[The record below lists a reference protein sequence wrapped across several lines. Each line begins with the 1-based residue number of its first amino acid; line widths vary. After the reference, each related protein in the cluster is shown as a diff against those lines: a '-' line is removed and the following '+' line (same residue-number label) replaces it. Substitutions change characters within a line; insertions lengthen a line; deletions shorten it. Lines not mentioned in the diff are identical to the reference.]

1 MSDWEVYVMASV
13 KRFVDRCLEFI
24 TVTLFLVMVAVTTW
38 QVISRY
44 ILNDPS
50 SLTEEFVRFSL
61 IWLSMLSA
69 AYVVGKKSHIA
80 ITLLSDRLN
89 YGKKLVLDI
98 IIQTSFLVFGAMIM
112 VYGGIRAVSISM
124 AQISPS
130 LNIPMGLVYLSLPVS
145 GILIILY
152 STVNIITLLKQ
163 REHSGEVHLSDL
175 NKKSG

>member
-1 MSDWEVYVMASV
+1 MESL
-13 KRFVDRCLEFI
+13 KRYMDRCLEFI
-24 TVTLFLVMVAVTTW
+24 TVTLFLVMAAVTTW

-44 ILNDPS
+44 ILNNPN
-50 SLTEEFVRFSL
+50 SLTEEFVKFSL

-89 YGKKLVLDI
+89 HGKKLVLDI
-98 IIQTSFLVFGAMIM
+98 VIQASFLVFGAIIM
-112 VYGGIRAVSISM
+112 VYGGGRAVSISM

-130 LNIPMGLVYLSLPVS
+130 LNIPMGLVYLSLPVT

-152 STVNIITLLKQ
+152 STINVITLVSERGNLD
-163 REHSGEVHLSDL
+163 EVQFSNS

>member
-1 MSDWEVYVMASV
+1 MDSFKKYL
-13 KRFVDRCLEFI
+13 DRCLEFV
-24 TVTLFLVMVAVTTW
+24 TATLFLVMVAVTIW

-69 AYVVGKKSHIA
+69 AYVVGKKNHIA
-80 ITLLSDRLN
+80 ITLLSDRLQYN
-89 YGKKLVLDI
+89 KKLFLDI
-98 IIQTSFLVFGAMIM
+98 VIQVSFLLFGAIIMVFGGYKTVTI
-112 VYGGIRAVSISM
+112 SI

-130 LNIPMGLVYLSLPVS
+130 LNISMGFVYSSLPVS

-152 STVNIITLLKQ
+152 STLNIIALLKE
-163 REHSGEVHLSDL
+163 RKKSDEL
-175 NKKSG
+175 HQSYLNNKKSG

>member
-1 MSDWEVYVMASV
+1 MESL
-13 KRFVDRCLEFI
+13 KRYMDRCLEFI
-24 TVTLFLVMVAVTTW
+24 TISLFLVMVAVTMW
-38 QVISRY
+38 QVIARY

-61 IWLSMLSA
+61 IWLSMLSG

-89 YGKKLVLDI
+89 HGKKLVLDI
-98 IIQTSFLVFGAMIM
+98 VIQTSFLVFGAMIM
-112 VYGGIRAVSISM
+112 VYGGFRAVSISM

-130 LNIPMGLVYLSLPVS
+130 LNIPMGFVYLSLPIS
-145 GILIILY
+145 GALIILY
-152 STVNIITLLKQ
+152 STINIITLIKERANSDKVQ
-163 REHSGEVHLSDL
+163 LSSL

>member
-1 MSDWEVYVMASV
+1 MMVSLKKYL
-13 KRFVDRCLEFI
+13 DRCLEFV
-24 TVTLFLVMVAVTTW
+24 TATLFLVMVAVTMW

-69 AYVVGKKSHIA
+69 AYVVGKKNHIA
-80 ITLLSDRLN
+80 ITLLSDRLKHD
-89 YGKKLVLDI
+89 KKLILDI
-98 IIQTSFLVFGAMIM
+98 IIQTSFILFGAIIMVFGGYKTVAI
-112 VYGGIRAVSISM
+112 SI

-130 LNIPMGLVYLSLPVS
+130 LNISMGFVYLSLPVS

-152 STVNIITLLKQ
+152 SALNIITLLK
-163 REHSGEVHLSDL
+163 ESKKSDGVHLSYL